1 MKRQQN
7 LWLEPVRRLQHLVV
21 SHIEATTA
29 KRQERNVHLIFI
41 ANFRQGRSV
50 SRVAGNEECDAVGRK
65 QVRDGAGSVRI
76 MGTEGPYPHILN
88 RQLVTGINSLDAVAF
103 DATLQHAERRSL
115 RRNKGGRGVRLK
127 GSQRGLMA
135 MVSMIVSRDYRIDP
149 GNFIGINRNRR
160 RPVNTRVEGFSLR
173 RGRTKVRVDI
183 DRSLR

>member
-1 MKRQQN
+1 K
-7 LWLEPVRRLQHLVV
+7 
-21 SHIEATTA
+21 
-29 KRQERNVHLIFI
+29 
-41 ANFRQGRSV
+41 
-50 SRVAGNEECDAVGRK
+50 
-65 QVRDGAGSVRI
+65 
-76 MGTEGPYPHILN
+76 GPYSHILN
-88 RQLVTGINSLDAVAF
+88 QQLVTGINRLDAVAV
-103 DATLQHAERRSL
+103 DATLRHAECGSL

-183 DRSLR
+183 DRSLRGAVQKAGAAQRPKRHAALHLRRLKLLEETSGPQA